1 MISAY
6 RFNYEHLPKEVKLN
20 TFDAERGLIYNEII
34 RLLKDFEMSS
44 SKHWFPIMN
53 LLQRFKQIYS
63 FLNEERQ
70 ELAELILSKLGGLKS
85 SVGLQN
91 GFSLVCTIIQNKQK
105 YLSLKVDWRYWHQYL
120 QDKFMTNK
128 DKTITSQTFSTQLF
142 MQFCQFLKTV
152 KYYFDADVV
161 QFAFLKFREYL
172 GYQDKQVAWA
182 YLMLFV
188 PFRTDIPQD
197 AYKDLIKYL
206 MDPLLIF
213 GEKDNCRLKFILNYL
228 RVYPQQMNLM
238 PQMMRFFH
246 GYWRNDLG
254 QDDKN
259 EKLVTM
265 LLPDDTLGV
274 PSLFKIMPQLLV
286 ELIGNSKREGYKEYM
301 LNMKRLFSLVDSI
314 TSVYSQQTMDDQIF
328 KLLKLMV
335 GNFIQKYRRDQL
347 LLRIYEMQQNKNYD
361 ENVSESLMQ
370 ELIDQFND
378 VHIQDFI
385 ESDKYILEL
394 LLINPDQG
402 YSSFQINY
410 PNKRNSTKIHATK
423 INIDKLLPFLLDE
436 QAKQD
441 FIEIVMDVL
450 DKVIY
455 MEDQGYSTAKTVLYL
470 SCFEPKLIDFF
481 LNKMKEAIN
490 DVTALQFITIK
501 SILIFMAIPILQ
513 GKCPFSIHHLQEFM
527 DLTYKLFEVQ
537 GVSENIDSLE
547 FYCKIFMN
555 VPIYTPEEYMEL
567 YGEHN
572 ELCRYLSEF
581 VSEVFNLV
589 IKNFNLIKYK
599 DVDYG
604 FVLPNLINIFW
615 PYVANSSQRML
626 DSIVDRLKEHLENLE
641 MQDLSAMGDL
651 IDCILYRDS
660 SLLEYIIDICMEKLL
675 KQRQSP
681 PKKHYLSFIVQL
693 SKYSDYIQQFEP
705 TSGNKQSKLLWLTLL
720 EKSLTYAGKATQKHD
735 MKIQAIVINY
745 LMDEEDEVF
754 TKVSDI
760 IHSVIITNQII
771 KTNNLSWQNQRSQF
785 FKKDFDQKTLYQ
797 PQDLEVEWI
806 LPTRQDWEYIFDWN
820 RMFMFGVIEE
830 FERTYM
836 KEYEYYEMPRDF
848 PKLIDLMIFRN
859 PPMDPNLKQI
869 CYRVWFLVFGCFTGS
884 SLFTPFQ
891 PQDLIQGSKGHL
903 KLEKIQQDYLK
914 RVCPPEYWDLRQRL
928 GTFAINSIC
937 YAINNGVAHDKD
949 INDLLVTIASECISS
964 QTLNQELQLGR
975 EFMEGCRQLMQASQC
990 KLYFESRIQCVI
1002 DINTYLYQ
1010 RHVFMLHLQGIPI
1023 EYNHIYN
1030 YIIVLYLLGH
1040 SEFSSPQYLLP
1051 YSERAT
1057 YTLTTGVRNNFFEY
1071 LLGIL
1076 DYNNKDSRLSKINQL
1091 SERSKEYKQLI
1102 DLLQGFNSAVQH
1114 ISSDIE
1120 MSMSIQKQLN
1130 QFISVMEYVDNQK
1143 CKYLIMESCVHHL
1156 AIQYDEST
1164 VVISNDYNDRLEMI
1178 NNSIRALQSQYFWK
1192 CKIIH
1197 SLSLLNNIN
1206 IIRYVPEN
1214 CINAYRDL
1222 CINDHVTLN
1231 QLGRAGLF
1239 YFLRLAKQ
1247 MIYKKQQVSS
1257 QQYEQHL
1264 PFNKFIQYRYL
1275 TQEQLS
1281 IIEKSY
1287 QSILELDD
1295 ILKAQQPIYRSKMH
1309 EKYMFTKNDLTKV
1322 TIINDN
1328 ITPFIKD
1335 LRQLFTDKKYM
1346 REFMEKILIDKDV
1359 APTSEFDITDAPSQE
1374 VQFMSAQGITR
1385 YVQIFFTYI
1394 YGKNRN
1400 RQSPFSA
1407 TQSFFMSDFYFRL
1420 FKKMF
1425 QVCGIAA
1432 FYSTKEVIDEYIE
1445 QFDQREKQR
1454 LVSCYLTA
1462 LHRSLLN
1469 VGSYIQDSFIRILP
1483 NITQEIFYDYH
1494 LAFFYMCRDQDWQWI
1509 SPVYLQ
1515 MLQCC
1520 QNLIPQGGF
1529 KGLRYIQ
1536 LLKILIQS
1544 QGPRVIQL
1552 QEQILQQFNSII
1564 FTYPSSVYVE
1574 EYTCTLATT
1583 LLQTILI
1590 PIPIDAPYQDEH
1602 LIATTANFQI
1612 WYNSILQ
1619 MFFKT
1624 FNEFLSNNSQRDKV
1638 KFHQELSARILEFIA
1653 ISKFDNYSWKFIV
1666 EAMKIIFQNNQTDID
1681 AQEILR
1687 KYIECDYDE
1696 ITELL
1701 DIAEQMTKNDTWNI
1715 RKRANFFLRDWYFKA
1730 KLEGSLLNDI
1740 PKQLLNMFQDSN
1752 LQLQFQA
1759 VSSLA
1764 DYLKLYTKQEL
1775 EDLFRSAQENRVYIL
1790 MSMLLSRQDRNFN
1803 WTDQA
1808 LSEIFQELKNKR
1820 ILQEFVSEYWKSRQD
1835 WQRVFKDEISEE
1847 NVRKLQEIVNPHPYY
1862 A

>member
-1 MISAY
+1 MISAF
-6 RFNYEHLPKEVKLN
+6 RFNYEHLPKEVRMN
-20 TFDAERGLIYNEII
+20 TFDAERSLIYNQII

-44 SKHWFPIMN
+44 SKHLFPIMN
-53 LLQRFKQIYS
+53 LLQRFKQIYY

-70 ELAELILSKLGGLKS
+70 ELAELLLSKLGGLKS
-85 SVGLQN
+85 SVGLLN
-91 GFSLVCTIIQNKQK
+91 GFSLVCTVIQNKQK
-105 YLSLKVDWRYWHQYL
+105 YLSLKIDWRYWHQYL

-128 DKTITSQTFSTQLF
+128 DKTITNQTFSTQLF
-142 MQFCQFLKTV
+142 IQFCQFLRTV
-152 KYYFDADVV
+152 KYYFDADVI
-161 QFAFLKFREYL
+161 QFAFHKFRQYL

-188 PFRTDIPQD
+188 PFRNDIPQD
-197 AYKDLIKYL
+197 SYNDLIKYL

-213 GEKDNCRLKFILNYL
+213 GEKDNCRLKFIMNYL

-259 EKLVTM
+259 QKLIAM
-265 LLPDDTLGV
+265 LLPDETLGA
-274 PSLFKIMPQLLV
+274 PSLFKIIPQLLV
-286 ELIGNSKREGYKEYM
+286 EQIGNSKREGYQEYM
-301 LNMKRLFSLVDSI
+301 LTIKRVFSLIDSI
-314 TSVYSQQTMDDQIF
+314 TSVCSQQTMDDQIF
-328 KLLKLMV
+328 KLLKLIV
-335 GNFIQKYRRDQL
+335 DNFIQKYRRDKL
-347 LLRIYEMQQNKNYD
+347 LLRIYDMQQNKNYD

-370 ELIDQFND
+370 DLIDQFND

-394 LLINPDQG
+394 LFINPDQG

-410 PNKRNSTKIHATK
+410 PNQRNSNKIPSTK

-441 FIEIVMDVL
+441 FIEMVMDVL
-450 DKVIY
+450 DKMIY

-481 LNKMKEAIN
+481 LNKMKQAIN

-513 GKCPFSIHHLQEFM
+513 GKCQYSIYHLQEFM

-537 GVSENIDSLE
+537 GVGENMDSLE

-572 ELCRYLSEF
+572 ELCQYLSDF
-581 VSEVFNLV
+581 VSELFRLI

-599 DVDYG
+599 DVDFG

-615 PYVANSSQRML
+615 PYIANSSQQML
-626 DSIVDRLKEHLENLE
+626 ENIVDKIKQHLENLE
-641 MQDLSAMGDL
+641 MQDLGAMGNL
-651 IDCILYRDS
+651 IDCIIYRDP

-681 PKKHYLSFIVQL
+681 LKDHYLNFIFQL
-693 SKYSDYIQQFEP
+693 SKYQNYILQYEP
-705 TSGNKQSKLLWLTLL
+705 TPGNKQSKLLWLTLL
-720 EKSLTYAGKATQKHD
+720 EKSLTFAGKATQKHD

-771 KTNNLSWQNQRSQF
+771 KSNNLSWQNERSQF
-785 FKKDFDQKTLYQ
+785 FKKDFDKKTLFQ
-797 PQDLEVEWI
+797 PQDLVVEWV

-820 RMFMFGVIEE
+820 RMFMFGVIEQ
-830 FERTYM
+830 FEKTYM
-836 KEYEYYEMPRDF
+836 KEYEFYEMPRDF
-848 PKLIDLMIFRN
+848 PKLVDLMIFRN
-859 PPMDPNLKQI
+859 PPMDPTLKQI
-869 CYRVWFLVFGCFTGS
+869 CYRVWLLVFGCFTGS

-891 PQDLIQGSKGHL
+891 PQDEIEGSKGHM
-903 KLEKIQQDYLK
+903 KLQQIQQDYLK

-937 YAINNGVAHDKD
+937 YAINTGVAHDKD

-964 QTLNQELQLGR
+964 QILNQELQIAR
-975 EFMEGCRQLMQASQC
+975 EYMEGCRSLMQSSQC

-1023 EYNHIYN
+1023 QYNQIYN
-1030 YIIVLYLLGH
+1030 YIIVLNLLSH
-1040 SEFSSPQYLLP
+1040 SKFSSPQYLLP
-1051 YSERAT
+1051 YSERT
-1057 YTLTTGVRNNFFEY
+1057 TQTLTRGVRNNFFEY

-1076 DYNNKDSRLSKINQL
+1076 NYNDKDSKLSKINQL

-1102 DLLQGFNSAVQH
+1102 DLLQGFNSAVQQ

-1120 MSMSIQKQLN
+1120 ISMSIQKQLN

-1164 VVISNDYNDRLEMI
+1164 VVQSNDYNDRMEII

-1206 IIRYVPEN
+1206 IIKQVPEF
-1214 CINAYRDL
+1214 CIKAYQDL

-1247 MIYKKQQVSS
+1247 MIYKKQQVS
-1257 QQYEQHL
+1257 
-1264 PFNKFIQYRYL
+1264 K
-1275 TQEQLS
+1275 QLS
-1281 IIEKSY
+1281 IIDKSY
-1287 QSILELDD
+1287 QTVRELDD
-1295 ILKAQQPIYRSKMH
+1295 ILKAQYPIYRSKMH
-1309 EKYMFTKNDLTKV
+1309 EKYMFTKNDITKV
-1322 TIINDN
+1322 TIVNDTV
-1328 ITPFIKD
+1328 TPFIKD
-1335 LRQLFTDKKYM
+1335 LRQLFTNKQYM

-1359 APTSEFDITDAPSQE
+1359 APASEFDITDTPSQE
-1374 VQFMSAQGITR
+1374 VQFMSAQGIAR

-1407 TQSFFMSDFYFRL
+1407 TQSIFMSEFYFRL

-1432 FYSTKEVIDEYIE
+1432 FYSTREIIDEYIE

-1454 LVSCYLTA
+1454 LVCCYLTA

-1469 VGSYIQDSFIRILP
+1469 VGSYIQNSFITILP

-1494 LAFFYMCRDQDWQWI
+1494 LAFFYMCREQDWQWI
-1509 SPVYLQ
+1509 SPVYLK

-1520 QNLIPQGGF
+1520 QTLIPLGGF

-1544 QGPRVIQL
+1544 QGPRVINL
-1552 QEQILQQFNSII
+1552 QDQILQQFASII
-1564 FTYPSSVYVE
+1564 VTYPPSVYVE
-1574 EYTCTLATT
+1574 EYTCTLATA

-1590 PIPIDAPYQDEH
+1590 PIPIDAPYLDEH

-1612 WYNSILQ
+1612 WYNSDIQ
-1619 MFFKT
+1619 SFFKN
-1624 FNEFLSNNSQRDKV
+1624 FNEFLSNHSNTDKI
-1638 KFHQELSARILEFIA
+1638 KFYQELSARILEFIA

-1666 EAMKIIFQNNQTDID
+1666 EAMKIIFQSTQTEID

-1701 DIAEQMTKNDTWNI
+1701 VIAEQMTKNDIWNI
-1715 RKRANFFLRDWYFKA
+1715 RKRANFFLRDWFFKL
-1730 KLEGSLLNDI
+1730 KFEGYSFSQI
-1740 PKQLLNMFQDSN
+1740 PKQLLTMFQDNN

-1775 EDLFRSAQENRVYIL
+1775 EELFKIAQENRVYIL
-1790 MSMLLSRQDRNFN
+1790 MSMLLSRQDRNYN

-1808 LSEIFQELKNKR
+1808 LTEIFQEFKNKR
-1820 ILQEFVSEYWKSRQD
+1820 ILQEFVSVYWKSRQD
-1835 WQRVFKDEISEE
+1835 CQKVFKDEISEE
-1847 NVRKLQEIVNPHPYY
+1847 NVRKLQEIANPHPYY

>member
-1 MISAY
+1 M
-6 RFNYEHLPKEVKLN
+6 
-20 TFDAERGLIYNEII
+20 
-34 RLLKDFEMSS
+34 
-44 SKHWFPIMN
+44 
-53 LLQRFKQIYS
+53 KQ
-63 FLNEERQ
+63 
-70 ELAELILSKLGGLKS
+70 
-85 SVGLQN
+85 
-91 GFSLVCTIIQNKQK
+91 
-105 YLSLKVDWRYWHQYL
+105 
-120 QDKFMTNK
+120 
-128 DKTITSQTFSTQLF
+128 
-142 MQFCQFLKTV
+142 
-152 KYYFDADVV
+152 
-161 QFAFLKFREYL
+161 
-172 GYQDKQVAWA
+172 
-182 YLMLFV
+182 
-188 PFRTDIPQD
+188 
-197 AYKDLIKYL
+197 
-206 MDPLLIF
+206 
-213 GEKDNCRLKFILNYL
+213 
-228 RVYPQQMNLM
+228 
-238 PQMMRFFH
+238 
-246 GYWRNDLG
+246 
-254 QDDKN
+254 
-259 EKLVTM
+259 
-265 LLPDDTLGV
+265 
-274 PSLFKIMPQLLV
+274 
-286 ELIGNSKREGYKEYM
+286 
-301 LNMKRLFSLVDSI
+301 
-314 TSVYSQQTMDDQIF
+314 
-328 KLLKLMV
+328 
-335 GNFIQKYRRDQL
+335 
-347 LLRIYEMQQNKNYD
+347 
-361 ENVSESLMQ
+361 
-370 ELIDQFND
+370 
-378 VHIQDFI
+378 
-385 ESDKYILEL
+385 
-394 LLINPDQG
+394 
-402 YSSFQINY
+402 
-410 PNKRNSTKIHATK
+410 
-423 INIDKLLPFLLDE
+423 
-436 QAKQD
+436 
-441 FIEIVMDVL
+441 
-450 DKVIY
+450 
-455 MEDQGYSTAKTVLYL
+455 
-470 SCFEPKLIDFF
+470 
-481 LNKMKEAIN
+481 AIN

-513 GKCPFSIHHLQEFM
+513 GKCLRSQR
-527 DLTYKLFEVQ
+527 K
-537 GVSENIDSLE
+537 IDSLE

-567 YGEHN
+567 YGEEN
-572 ELCRYLSEF
+572 ELCRYLSDF

-615 PYVANSSQRML
+615 PYIANSSQRML
-626 DSIVDRLKEHLENLE
+626 DNIVNRIKEHLENLE

-651 IDCILYRDS
+651 IDCILYRDP

-681 PKKHYLSFIVQL
+681 LKKHYLSFIIQL
-693 SKYSDYIQQFEP
+693 SKYSNYILEFEP
-705 TSGNKQSKLLWLTLL
+705 TAGNKQSKLLWLTLL

-735 MKIQAIVINY
+735 MKIKAIVINY
-745 LMDEEDEVF
+745 LMDEQDEVF

-760 IHSVIITNQII
+760 IHSVKITNQII
-771 KTNNLSWQNQRSQF
+771 KTNNLSWQNQSSQF
-785 FKKDFDQKTLYQ
+785 FKKDFDKKTLYQ
-797 PQDLEVEWI
+797 PQDLIVEWS
-806 LPTRQDWEYIFDWN
+806 LPIRQDWEYIFDWN
-820 RMFMFGVIEE
+820 KMFMFGVIEE
-830 FERTYM
+830 FEKTYM
-836 KEYEYYEMPRDF
+836 KEYEFYEMPRYF

-869 CYRVWFLVFGCFTGS
+869 CYRIILKEAK
-884 SLFTPFQ
+884 
-891 PQDLIQGSKGHL
+891 DIQNQKKSNKIIQKESVHL
-903 KLEKIQQDYLK
+903 NIGIQ
-914 RVCPPEYWDLRQRL
+914 
-928 GTFAINSIC
+928 
-937 YAINNGVAHDKD
+937 DKD
-949 INDLLVTIASECISS
+949 QVHLPQILFVMLQI

-1023 EYNHIYN
+1023 EYNQIYN

-1076 DYNNKDSRLSKINQL
+1076 DYNDKDRRLSKINQL

-1120 MSMSIQKQLN
+1120 MSISIQKQLN

-1164 VVISNDYNDRLEMI
+1164 V
-1178 NNSIRALQSQYFWK
+1178 
-1192 CKIIH
+1192 IIH

-1247 MIYKKQQVSS
+1247 MIYKTQQVNSS
-1257 QQYEQHL
+1257 QFEQHL
-1264 PFNKFIQYRYL
+1264 PFTKFVQYRYL

-1281 IIEKSY
+1281 IIDQSY

-1295 ILKAQQPIYRSKMH
+1295 ILKAYQPIYRSKMH
-1309 EKYMFTKNDLTKV
+1309 EKYMFTKNDITKV
-1322 TIINDN
+1322 TIINDTV
-1328 ITPFIKD
+1328 TPFIKD
-1335 LRQLFTDKKYM
+1335 LRQLFTDKQYM

-1432 FYSTKEVIDEYIE
+1432 FYSTKEIIDEYIE

-1509 SPVYLQ
+1509 SPVYQQ
-1515 MLQCC
+1515 MLQCSK
-1520 QNLIPQGGF
+1520 NLIPQGGF

-1544 QGPRVIQL
+1544 QGPRIITL
-1552 QEQILQQFNSII
+1552 QDQILQQFASII
-1564 FTYPSSVYVE
+1564 VTYPSSVYAE
-1574 EYTCTLATT
+1574 EYTCTLATA

-1590 PIPIDAPYQDEH
+1590 PIPIDAPYADDH
-1602 LIATTANFQI
+1602 LIATTSNFQI
-1612 WYNSILQ
+1612 WYNSDLQ
-1619 MFFKT
+1619 SFFQN
-1624 FNEFLSNNSQRDKV
+1624 FNEFLSNNSQTDKI
-1638 KFHQELSARILEFIA
+1638 KFYQELSARILDYE
-1653 ISKFDNYSWKFIV
+1653 NYFL
-1666 EAMKIIFQNNQTDID
+1666 NNQTDID

-1730 KLEGSLLNDI
+1730 RLEGSTLDQI
-1740 PKQLLNMFQDSN
+1740 PKQLLNMFQDNN

-1764 DYLKLYTKQEL
+1764 DYLKLYTKYEL
-1775 EDLFRSAQENRVYIL
+1775 EELFKTAQDNRVYIL

-1803 WTDQA
+1803 QTDQA

-1835 WQRVFKDEISEE
+1835 WQRIFKDEISEE